1 MVELQAL
8 IQKIKEKKELS
19 SLDDDYV
26 LEHIEK
32 NLTPKIKKKLESA
45 KDIDQFAR
53 SKEYDELRSAVRKTL
68 RQTYGVFSHEHDN
81 KQELLQKLV
90 NNKDEQVV
98 RELLNLHQSTQE
110 RLPYYT
116 KFYRELFAIT
126 GCHPRILDIGCG
138 LNPVSYPFM
147 KCNARIACCDISS
160 NDMEFLNTYFETM
173 GIDGKAYSAD
183 ALDDEKINAIVEKEK
198 PEMILLLKVADT
210 LETLKRHSSKKLIAR
225 LADKVQWIVV
235 SFPLVSLGGGKRI
248 HDNRRSWFENFLA
261 KTEWEVENIELPN
274 EKIYVIKTK

>member
-1 MVELQAL
+1 MIELVA
-8 IQKIKEKKELS
+8 KIKEKKELA
-19 SLDDDYV
+19 SLDDEYV
-26 LEHIEK
+26 LEHIQK

-45 KDIDQFAR
+45 KDIEQFAR

-90 NNKDEQVV
+90 NDEQAI

-138 LNPVSYPFM
+138 LNPISYPFM
-147 KCNARIACCDISS
+147 KCNARIACCDVSS
-160 NDMEFLNTYFETM
+160 ADMEFLNTYFETM
-173 GIDGKAYSAD
+173 GIDGFAYSAD
-183 ALDDEKINAIVEKEK
+183 ALDDKKIDDIIEKEK
-198 PEMILLLKVADT
+198 PEMIFLLKVADT

-225 LADKVQWIVV
+225 LAEKLSVAWIIV
-235 SFPLVSLGGGKRI
+235 SFPLVSLSGGKRI
-248 HDNRRSWFENFLA
+248 HDNRRSWFENFLTKA
-261 KTEWEVENIELPN
+261 EWEVQTIELPN
-274 EKIYVIKTK
+274 EKVYVIKT